1 MFLIPKQIE
10 RTNKVQFLVGIFVGG
25 FRLTLGAFVHK
36 DRRGK
41 HVYQQWQLESH
52 DLGCSDDH

>member
-41 HVYQQWQLESH
+41 HVYQQ
-52 DLGCSDDH
+52 